1 VKLMVCILPF
11 EPPFYLGNGLDA
23 VFVGH
28 PLVDQVPV
36 SMEPVGMA
44 RGRLGLPERGTVL
57 ALLPGSRRQEIRN
70 LLPDMLLAATR
81 LARDPGL
88 AGILL
93 PQASTLS
100 RADLLQAAGAAGLA
114 GVQVVEDAFHQVLRA
129 ADLALVASGTATL
142 ATAMVGT
149 PMILGYRLNPLTY
162 VPVRYLTRVPHAG
175 LVNLVA
181 GRRLVPE
188 LLQDDFTPENMVR
201 EARRL
206 LGDPEA
212 ILLQKAGFAEVRDHL
227 GAPGVFDR
235 AAAMVA
241 GAIRRG

>member
-1 VKLMVCILPF
+1 
-11 EPPFYLGNGLDA
+11 
-23 VFVGH
+23 
-28 PLVDQVPV
+28 
-36 SMEPVGMA
+36 MA
-44 RGRLGLPERGTVL
+44 RRRLGLPEAGRVL
-57 ALLPGSRRQEIRN
+57 AMLPGSRRQEVRH
-70 LLPDMLLAATR
+70 LLPDMLQAASR

-88 AGILL
+88 AGLLL

-100 RADLLQAAGAAGLA
+100 RADLEEAAGAAGLG
-114 GVQVVEDAFHQVLRA
+114 GVQIVEDAFHQVVRA

-149 PMILGYRLNPLTY
+149 PMILGYRLNPLTF
-162 VPVRYLTRVPHAG
+162 VPVSYLTRVPHAG

-212 ILLQKAGFAEVRDHL
+212 IRLQKQGFAEVRDRL
-227 GAPGVFDR
+227 GTPGVFQR
-235 AAAMVA
+235 AAIMIAR
-241 GAIRRG
+241 AILKG